1 MSLPPDFTVLQVT
14 PELNSGGVEQ
24 ATLDASRA
32 LVGAGAR
39 SFVASEG
46 GRLEQR
52 LTDDGG
58 LLVRIPVASKNPIT
72 ILANAGRLA
81 AIARRE
87 GVDVIHVRS
96 RAPALSALMAARRT
110 GLPLVSTYHGIY
122 SAGNGLKRAYNALMT
137 RADLVIANSGYTRAH
152 VLAEHG
158 VDPARVVLVPEAVDA
173 GRFNPEGVDPG
184 RVAAMRAA
192 WGVGPGDDRRIVLLP
207 GRLTGWK
214 GQRVLIEAWAAAQ
227 SPMVLILAG
236 DDQGRAGYRA
246 ELEALIASHGLRDAV
261 RIVGEVA
268 DMPAAYLA
276 ADVICTPSLEA
287 ESFGRTAVEAQ
298 MMGRPV
304 WASDLG
310 ASKETVDPAFGGDL
324 IPPGDTAA
332 WTRALRVIAAT
343 PTTELRAM
351 GRRAGDRARRLYS
364 FDAMVAATLKVYRR
378 AVDFRP
384 A

>member
-39 SFVASEG
+39 SVVASEG

-58 LLVRIPVASKNPIT
+58 RLVRLPVASKNPFT

-81 AIARRE
+81 EIARRE
-87 GVDVIHVRS
+87 GANLIHVRS

-110 GLPLVSTYHGIY
+110 GLPLISTYHGIY
-122 SAGNGLKRAYNALMT
+122 SARNGLKRAYNSLMT
-137 RADLVIANSGYTRAH
+137 RADLVIANSGYTRDH

-173 GRFNPEGVDPG
+173 GRFDPEGVDPA
-184 RVAAMRAA
+184 RVRAMRAA
-192 WGVGPGDDRRIVLLP
+192 WGVGPEDHRRIVLLP

-214 GQRVLIEAWAAAQ
+214 GQRVLVEAWAAARR
-227 SPMVLILAG
+227 PMVLILAG

-246 ELEALIASHGLRDAV
+246 ELDALIASNGLQDAV
-261 RIVGEVA
+261 RIVGEVV
-268 DMPAAYLA
+268 DMPAAYLV

-298 MMGRPV
+298 MMDRPV

-310 ASKETVDPAFGGDL
+310 ASRETVDPAIGGGL
-324 IPPGDTAA
+324 VPPGDAAA
-332 WTRALRVIAAT
+332 WSGALRVIAGT
-343 PTTELRAM
+343 PAAELQAM

-364 FDAMVAATLKVYRR
+364 FDAMVAATLDVYRR
-378 AVDFRP
+378 AVDPRP

>member
-24 ATLDASRA
+24 ATLDVNRA
-32 LVGAGAR
+32 LVAAGAG
-39 SFVASEG
+39 SVVASEG

-52 LTDDGG
+52 VDADGG
-58 LLVRIPVASKNPIT
+58 VLVRVPVASKNPLT

-81 AIARRE
+81 DIARRE

-122 SAGNGLKRAYNALMT
+122 SARNGLKRAYNSLMT
-137 RADLVIANSGYTRAH
+137 RADLVIANSGFTRDH
-152 VLAEHG
+152 ILAEHG

-173 GRFNPEGVDPG
+173 GRFHPG
-184 RVAAMRAA
+184 AADAGRIEAVRTA
-192 WGVGPGDDRRIVLLP
+192 WGLTPGDDRRIVLLP

-214 GQRVLIEAWAAAQ
+214 GQRVLIEAWAAARP
-227 SPMVLILAG
+227 PMALILAG
-236 DDQGRAGYRA
+236 DDQGRTAYRA
-246 ELEALIASHGLRDAV
+246 ELEAMIVSNGLQDAV

-310 ASKETVDPAFGGDL
+310 ASRETVDPAVGGGL
-324 IPPGDTAA
+324 VAPGDVAA
-332 WTRALRVIAAT
+332 WTGTLRRIAET
-343 PTTELRAM
+343 PTGALRAM
-351 GRRAGDRARRLYS
+351 GQRAGERARRFYS
-364 FDAMVAATLKVYRR
+364 FDAMVAATFEVYRR
-378 AVDFRP
+378 AVGR
-384 A
+384 AAS

>member
-24 ATLDASRA
+24 ATLDINRA
-32 LVGAGAR
+32 LAAAGAR
-39 SFVASEG
+39 SVVASEG

-52 LTDDGG
+52 VGDDGG
-58 LLVRIPVASKNPIT
+58 LLVRIPVASKNPLT

-81 AIARRE
+81 DIARRK
-87 GVDVIHVRS
+87 GVYVIHVRS

-122 SAGNGLKRAYNALMT
+122 SARNGLKRAYNSLMT
-137 RADLVIANSGYTRAH
+137 RADLVIANSGFTRDH
-152 VLAEHG
+152 ILAEHG
-158 VDPARVVLVPEAVDA
+158 VDPARVALVPEAVDA
-173 GRFNPEGVDPG
+173 GRFNPGAPDPG
-184 RVAAMRAA
+184 RVAALRAA
-192 WGVGPGDDRRIVLLP
+192 WGLAPDDDRRIVLLP

-214 GQRVLIEAWAAAQ
+214 GQRVLIEAWAAVR
-227 SPMVLILAG
+227 PPKVLILAG
-236 DDQGRAGYRA
+236 DDQGRTAYRA
-246 ELEALIASHGLRDAV
+246 DLEAMIAANGLGDSV

-298 MMGRPV
+298 MVGRPV

-310 ASKETVDPAFGGDL
+310 ASRETVDPAVGGDL
-324 IPPGDTAA
+324 IAPGDVAA
-332 WTRALRVIAAT
+332 WTRALQRIALT
-343 PTTELRAM
+343 PTAELRAM
-351 GRRAGDRARRLYS
+351 GERAGDRARRLYA
-364 FDAMVAATLKVYRR
+364 FDAMVAATFEVYRR
-378 AVDFRP
+378 AVDRP
-384 A
+384 AS

>member
-1 MSLPPDFTVLQVT
+1 MSTTANFTVLQVT
-14 PELNSGGVEQ
+14 PELSAGGVEQ
-24 ATLDASRA
+24 ATLDANRA

-39 SFVASEG
+39 SVVASEG

-52 LTDDGG
+52 LEDDGG
-58 LLVRIPVASKNPIT
+58 LLVRIPVASKNPFT

-87 GVDVIHVRS
+87 GADVIHVRS

-122 SAGNGLKRAYNALMT
+122 SARNGLKRAYNSLMT
-137 RADLVIANSGYTRAH
+137 RADVVIANSAYTRDH
-152 VLAEHG
+152 ILAEHG
-158 VDPARVVLVPEAVDA
+158 VDPARVVLAPEAVDA
-173 GRFNPEGVDPG
+173 DVFNPDAVEPA

-192 WGVGPGDDRRIVLLP
+192 WGVGPEDRRRIVLLP

-214 GQRVLIEAWAAAQ
+214 GQRVLIEAWTAAR
-227 SPMVLILAG
+227 SPMLLILAG
-236 DDQGRAGYRA
+236 DDQGRVGYRA
-246 ELEALIASHGLRDAV
+246 ELEAAIAAGGLQDVV

-310 ASKETVDPAFGGDL
+310 ASRETVDPAVAGGRV
-324 IPPGDTAA
+324 PPGDVAA
-332 WTRALRVIAAT
+332 WREALDVILRTPAAD
-343 PTTELRAM
+343 LAAM
-351 GRRAGDRARRLYS
+351 GRRAGERARRLYA
-364 FDAMVAATLKVYRR
+364 FDAMVAATLEVYRR
-378 AVDFRP
+378 AIDRHRD
-384 A
+384 

>member
-1 MSLPPDFTVLQVT
+1 MALPANFTVLQVT

-24 ATLDASRA
+24 ATLDVNRA
-32 LVGAGAR
+32 LVDAGAR
-39 SFVASEG
+39 SLVASEG

-52 LTDDGG
+52 LIADGG
-58 LLVRIPVASKNPIT
+58 VLIRTPVASKNPLT

-81 AIARRE
+81 AIVRRE
-87 GVDVIHVRS
+87 GADVIHVRS
-96 RAPALSALMAARRT
+96 RAPALSALMAAKRT
-110 GLPLVSTYHGIY
+110 GVPLVSTYHGIY
-122 SAGNGLKRAYNALMT
+122 SARNGLKRAYNALMT
-137 RADLVIANSGYTRAH
+137 RADLVIANSSFTRDH
-152 VLAEHG
+152 ILAEHG

-173 GRFNPEGVDPG
+173 DRFNPEGVEDG
-184 RVAAMRAA
+184 RVTALRAA
-192 WGVGPGDDRRIVLLP
+192 WGVGPGDGRRIVLLP

-214 GQRVLIEAWAAAQ
+214 GQRVLVDAWAMAR

-236 DDQGRAGYRA
+236 DDQGRAAYRG
-246 ELEALIASHGLRDAV
+246 ELEAAIASHGLQDSV

-310 ASKETVDPAFGGDL
+310 ASKETVDPAVSGDR
-324 IPPGDTAA
+324 IPPGDPASWA
-332 WTRALRVIAAT
+332 HALDVIASLPAV
-343 PTTELRAM
+343 ELRAL
-351 GRRAGDRARRLYS
+351 GRRAADRARRLYS
-364 FDAMVAATLKVYRR
+364 FDAMVAATFEVYRR
-378 AVDFRP
+378 AADRGP

>member
-24 ATLDASRA
+24 ATLDVNRA
-32 LVGAGAR
+32 LAAAGAR
-39 SFVASEG
+39 SVVASEG

-52 LTDDGG
+52 VGDDGG
-58 LLVRIPVASKNPIT
+58 RLVRVPVASKNPLT

-81 AIARRE
+81 EIARRE

-96 RAPALSALMAARRT
+96 RAPALSALIAARRT

-122 SAGNGLKRAYNALMT
+122 SARNGLKRAYNSLMT
-137 RADLVIANSGYTRAH
+137 RADLVIANSGFTRDH
-152 VLAEHG
+152 ILAEHG
-158 VDPARVVLVPEAVDA
+158 VDPARVALVPEAVDA
-173 GRFNPEGVDPG
+173 GRFNPEAADAG
-184 RVAAMRAA
+184 RIAALRAA
-192 WGVGPGDDRRIVLLP
+192 WGLSPDDDRRIALLP

-214 GQRVLIEAWAAAQ
+214 GQRVLIEAWAAARP
-227 SPMVLILAG
+227 PMVLILAG
-236 DDQGRAGYRA
+236 DDQGRTAYRA
-246 ELEALIASHGLRDAV
+246 ELEAMIAANGLEDAV

-276 ADVICTPSLEA
+276 AEVICTPSLEA

-310 ASKETVDPAFGGDL
+310 ASRETVDPAVGGDL
-324 IPPGDTAA
+324 VSPGDVAA
-332 WTRALRVIAAT
+332 WTVALQRIAQT
-343 PTTELRAM
+343 PTAELRAM
-351 GRRAGDRARRLYS
+351 GERAGERARRLYA
-364 FDAMVAATLKVYRR
+364 FDAMVAATFAVYRR
-378 AVDFRP
+378 AVDR
-384 A
+384 AAS